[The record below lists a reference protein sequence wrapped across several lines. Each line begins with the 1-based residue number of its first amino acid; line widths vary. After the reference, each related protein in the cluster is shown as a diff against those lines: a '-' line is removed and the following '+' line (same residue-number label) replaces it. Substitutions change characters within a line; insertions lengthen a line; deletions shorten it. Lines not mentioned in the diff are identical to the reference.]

1 MRAGE
6 HAPAGCRFIF
16 CRRGIAEGPVS
27 PSREISCREYEQMSV
42 ITSSQRA
49 PRPVMVES
57 LLFASICLCDLIL
70 TLWLLQTGAAIEAN
84 PILRFYYEL
93 GIQWFALVKGAFSL
107 VPIFVLEVIAL
118 RRRRFVQ

>member
-1 MRAGE
+1 
-6 HAPAGCRFIF
+6 
-16 CRRGIAEGPVS
+16 
-27 PSREISCREYEQMSV
+27 
-42 ITSSQRA
+42 
-49 PRPVMVES
+49 MVES

-93 GIQWFALVKGAFSL
+93 GVQWFALVKGAFSL

-118 RRRRFVQ
+118 RRRRFVQNLLRAGIVLYVAIFCLGAVLVNT